1 MRSVRLHI
9 AQAIA
14 DRIPTEN
21 TAPGR
26 AQMKESKMAAKPV
39 RNQQTGKLTGR
50 EVGAQELLE
59 MGVED
64 LSGMAMDD
72 VRVHYKQPK
81 PV

>member
-1 MRSVRLHI
+1 
-9 AQAIA
+9 
-14 DRIPTEN
+14 
-21 TAPGR
+21 
-26 AQMKESKMAAKPV
+26 MKESKMAAKPV

-50 EVGAQELLE
+50 GIGAQELLE
-59 MGVED
+59 KGVED